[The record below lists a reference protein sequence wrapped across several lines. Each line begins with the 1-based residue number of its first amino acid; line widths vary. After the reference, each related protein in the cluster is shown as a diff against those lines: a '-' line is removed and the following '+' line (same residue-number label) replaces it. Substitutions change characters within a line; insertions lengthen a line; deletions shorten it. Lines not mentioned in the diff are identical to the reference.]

1 MKKRAQQPDAYTFTI
16 LLRGLSSYP
25 TFSQST
31 SRALHIYQLMS
42 ANNSPVKPSII
53 HTNAVLKVCA
63 MTHDVD
69 ALLQIAAELPTRG
82 NGAPN
87 KSTYTIILN
96 AIRSNTLWPE
106 DQRNSRRVSR
116 GEDAAGSEARALAVQ
131 QGRRLWV
138 EIQKRWMS
146 GDLLLDEELVCAFGR
161 ILLLGEEFQDHDDIL
176 SLLEQT
182 MGISRQIARQA
193 NSAFRKATGNRASG
207 PYDDLELP
215 SCSPE
220 SVDLENSPSP
230 SKEDNGTPESIRSS
244 SFTPLPKAVGIPQSA
259 VRAGQ
264 NTLSLVLHACIR
276 LKYDRAA
283 QNYWGLL
290 TSPDGLYQILPDSE
304 NYHMYLRLLRLRRSS
319 KLAAELVDEMRTGD
333 LTGKEGAVQ
342 TKTFI
347 IALSCCV
354 RDANNSNSIVHA
366 GKLVKMMTDTLPYPD
381 AKALRMYL
389 QVALGQKPRDW
400 RIVMGAI
407 RDTELGVKNL
417 RSLLAYDPAGPKK
430 QNEDDILELVRGLI
444 SAFDVVLDLGNE
456 EMASVEKRRCR
467 EQRHALAAYVTRMHN
482 RLVAEGKIVRTR
494 KGEKDGG
501 RVRNFPSSKKSRNGR
516 RSDEHHHMDEKRKD
530 VGLEGDNNEHV
541 TRRPAKDDDGSV
553 VPEKGESNR
562 EWKARTRQR
571 ERETEDTERV
581 DRAMAWKRDRMMR
594 DR

>member
-25 TFSQST
+25 TFSLSK
-31 SRALHIYQLMS
+31 SRALYLYQLIT
-42 ANNSPVKPSII
+42 AGNSPVKPSII
-53 HTNAVLKVCA
+53 HANAVLKVCA
-63 MTHDVD
+63 MTHDID
-69 ALLQIAAELPTRG
+69 ALLRIAAELPTRG

-106 DQRNSRRVSR
+106 DQKTSRRVSR
-116 GEDAAGSEARALAVQ
+116 EEDAEGSEARALAVQ

-161 ILLLGEEFQDHDDIL
+161 ILLHGDEVQDHDDIL

-182 MGISRQIARQA
+182 MGIPRQIARQA
-193 NSAFRKATGNRASG
+193 NSAIGKASDKKASG
-207 PYDDLELP
+207 SNDDLELP
-215 SCSPE
+215 PCSPE
-220 SVDLENSPSP
+220 SVDLENSPSS
-230 SKEDNGTPESIRSS
+230 SKEDNESPESPRS
-244 SFTPLPKAVGIPQSA
+244 SFTPLPNAAGPSQSA

-290 TSPDGLYQILPDSE
+290 TSLDGRYQILPDSE

-319 KLAAELVDEMRTGD
+319 KLAVELVDEMRSGD
-333 LTGKEGAVQ
+333 LTGKERAVQ

-354 RDANNSNSIVHA
+354 RDANNSNSITHA

-400 RIVMGAI
+400 RVIMGAI

-430 QNEDDILELVRGLI
+430 QNGDNILELVRELI

-456 EMASVEKRRCR
+456 EMASVEKKRCR
-467 EQRHALAAYVTRMHN
+467 EQRHALAAYVTRMYN
-482 RLVAEGKIVRTR
+482 RLLAEGKIVR
-494 KGEKDGG
+494 KGEDTG
-501 RVRNFPSSKKSRNGR
+501 RAMNVTSSDKTRNGR
-516 RSDEHHHMDEKRKD
+516 RSDEHHQADEKGED
-530 VGLEGDNNEHV
+530 DGFEGDKYEHV
-541 TRRPAKDDDGSV
+541 ARRPARMAGSFSQRRANGTGNG
-553 VPEKGESNR
+553 KR
-562 EWKARTRQR
+562 EEGSGRARGRIR
-571 ERETEDTERV
+571 EV
-581 DRAMAWKRDRMMR
+581 
-594 DR
+594 

>member
-31 SRALHIYQLMS
+31 ARALHIYQLIS
-42 ANNSPVKPSII
+42 ADNSPVKPSII

-63 MTHDVD
+63 MTHDID
-69 ALLQIAAELPTRG
+69 ALLRIAAELPTRG

-106 DQRNSRRVSR
+106 DQRTSRRVSR
-116 GEDAAGSEARALAVQ
+116 EEDAVGSEARALAVQ

-138 EIQKRWMS
+138 EIQQRWMS

-161 ILLLGEEFQDHDDIL
+161 ILLHGDEVQGHDDIL

-182 MGISRQIARQA
+182 MGVPRQIARQA
-193 NSAFRKATGNRASG
+193 NSAIGKASDSKASG
-207 PYDDLELP
+207 SNDDLELP
-215 SCSPE
+215 PCSPE
-220 SVDLENSPSP
+220 SVDLENSPSS
-230 SKEDNGTPESIRSS
+230 SKEDNESPASPSS
-244 SFTPLPKAVGIPQSA
+244 SFAPLPNAAGPSQSA

-290 TSPDGLYQILPDSE
+290 TSPDGFYQILPDSE

-319 KLAAELVDEMRTGD
+319 KLAAELVDEMRSGD

-354 RDANNSNSIVHA
+354 RDANNSNSITHA
-366 GKLVKMMTDTLPYPD
+366 RKLVKMMMESLQYPD

-400 RIVMGAI
+400 RVIVGAI

-430 QNEDDILELVRGLI
+430 QNEDNVLELVRGLI

-456 EMASVEKRRCR
+456 EMASVEKKRCR

-482 RLVAEGKIVRTR
+482 RLLAEGKIVRAR
-494 KGEKDGG
+494 KGEDKG
-501 RVRNFPSSKKSRNGR
+501 RVRKFTSSDKSRNGR
-516 RSDEHHHMDEKRKD
+516 RSDEHYQADEKGED
-530 VGLEGDNNEHV
+530 VGFEGDKYEHV
-541 TRRPAKDDDGSV
+541 ARRPAEDDGIV
-553 VPEKGESNR
+553 LPEKGEWNR
-562 EWKARTRQR
+562 DWKARGRQR
-571 ERETEDTERV
+571 KRETEDMESV
-581 DRAMAWKRDRMMR
+581 DRAMAWKRNKMR
-594 DR
+594 DG

>member
-25 TFSQST
+25 TFSQSN

-63 MTHDVD
+63 MTHDID

-116 GEDAAGSEARALAVQ
+116 EDDAAGSEGRALAVQ

-182 MGISRQIARQA
+182 MGIPRQIARQA
-193 NSAFRKATGNRASG
+193 NSAFRKATSDKVPG
-207 PYDDLELP
+207 PNDDLELR

-220 SVDLENSPSP
+220 SVDLENSPSS
-230 SKEDNGTPESIRSS
+230 SKEDNETPESPRNS
-244 SFTPLPKAVGIPQSA
+244 SFTPLPKAVGSSQSA

-264 NTLSLVLHACIR
+264 NTLSLVLNACIR

-319 KLAAELVDEMRTGD
+319 KLAAELVDEMRSGD

-366 GKLVKMMTDTLPYPD
+366 GKLVKMMMDTLPYPD

-400 RIVMGAI
+400 RVVMGAI

-417 RSLLAYDPAGPKK
+417 RSLLAYDPTGPKK
-430 QNEDDILELVRGLI
+430 QNEDDILELVSGLI

-467 EQRHALAAYVTRMHN
+467 EQRHTLAAYVTRMHN

-494 KGEKDGG
+494 KGEED
-501 RVRNFPSSKKSRNGR
+501 RRRARNFTSSKKSRNGR
-516 RSDEHHHMDEKRKD
+516 RSDEHYHVDEKSED

-541 TRRPAKDDDGSV
+541 TRRPAEVDGSI
-553 VPEKGESNR
+553 VPEKGGWNR

-571 ERETEDTERV
+571 KRDTEDTERV

-594 DR
+594 DG

>member
-25 TFSQST
+25 TFSQSKA
-31 SRALHIYQLMS
+31 RALYIYQLIT
-42 ANNSPVKPSII
+42 AGNSTVKPSII
-53 HTNAVLKVCA
+53 HANAVLKVCA
-63 MTHDVD
+63 MTHDID
-69 ALLQIAAELPTRG
+69 ALLRIAAELPTRG

-106 DQRNSRRVSR
+106 DQKTSRRVSR
-116 GEDAAGSEARALAVQ
+116 EKDAAGSEARALAVQ

-161 ILLLGEEFQDHDDIL
+161 ILLHGDEVQDHDDIL

-182 MGISRQIARQA
+182 MGIPRQIARQA
-193 NSAFRKATGNRASG
+193 NSAIGKASDKKGSG
-207 PYDDLELP
+207 SNDDLELQP
-215 SCSPE
+215 CSPE
-220 SVDLENSPSP
+220 SVDLEHSPSS
-230 SKEDNGTPESIRSS
+230 SKEDNESPESPRI
-244 SFTPLPKAVGIPQSA
+244 SFTPLPNAAGPSQSA

-290 TSPDGLYQILPDSE
+290 TSLDGRYQILPDSE

-319 KLAAELVDEMRTGD
+319 KLAAELVDEMRSGD

-354 RDANNSNSIVHA
+354 RDANNSNSITHA
-366 GKLVKMMTDTLPYPD
+366 GKLVKMMLDTLPHPD

-400 RIVMGAI
+400 RVIMGAI

-417 RSLLAYDPAGPKK
+417 RSLLAYDPRGPKK
-430 QNEDDILELVRGLI
+430 QNGDNILELVRELI

-456 EMASVEKRRCR
+456 EMAGVEKKRCR
-467 EQRHALAAYVTRMHN
+467 EQRHTLAAYVTRMHN
-482 RLVAEGKIVRTR
+482 RLLAEGKIVR
-494 KGEKDGG
+494 KGEDNG
-501 RVRNFPSSKKSRNGR
+501 RVRNVTSSDKSRDGR
-516 RSDEHHHMDEKRKD
+516 RSDEHHQADEK
-530 VGLEGDNNEHV
+530 GEAEGFEGDKYEHV
-541 TRRPAKDDDGSV
+541 ARRPARMAGSFSQRRADGTGNG
-553 VPEKGESNR
+553 KR
-562 EWKARTRQR
+562 EEGSGR
-571 ERETEDTERV
+571 ERGRLRKV
-581 DRAMAWKRDRMMR
+581 
-594 DR
+594 

>member
-42 ANNSPVKPSII
+42 ASNSPVKPSII

-63 MTHDVD
+63 MTHDID
-69 ALLQIAAELPTRG
+69 ALLHIAAELPTRG
-82 NGAPN
+82 NGSPN

-106 DQRNSRRVSR
+106 DQRTSSRVSR
-116 GEDAAGSEARALAVQ
+116 EEDAAGSEARALAVQ

-146 GDLLLDEELVCAFGR
+146 GDLLLDEELVCALGR
-161 ILLLGEEFQDHDDIL
+161 ILLHGEEAQDHDDIL

-182 MGISRQIARQA
+182 MGIPRQIARKA
-193 NSAFRKATGNRASG
+193 NSAIRKASGNKASG
-207 PYDDLELP
+207 PNDDLELP
-215 SCSPE
+215 PCSPE
-220 SVDLENSPSP
+220 SVDLENSPSSP
-230 SKEDNGTPESIRSS
+230 KTDNETPESPSS
-244 SFTPLPKAVGIPQSA
+244 SFAPFPNAAGPSQSA

-319 KLAAELVDEMRTGD
+319 KLAAELVDEMRSGD
-333 LTGKEGAVQ
+333 LTGKDGAVQ
-342 TKTFI
+342 TKTFV

-366 GKLVKMMTDTLPYPD
+366 RKLVKMMMDTLPYPD

-389 QVALGQKPRDW
+389 QVALGQKSRDW
-400 RIVMGAI
+400 RVILGAI

-430 QNEDDILELVRGLI
+430 QNEDNILELVRGLI

-482 RLVAEGKIVRTR
+482 RLLAEGKVVRTR
-494 KGEKDGG
+494 KGEDKGS
-501 RVRNFPSSKKSRNGR
+501 VRYVTSSEKRRNGR
-516 RSDEHHHMDEKRKD
+516 RSDEHHQADEKGED
-530 VGLEGDNNEHV
+530 VGFKGDKYEDV
-541 TRRPAKDDDGSV
+541 ARRPAEDDGSDL
-553 VPEKGESNR
+553 PEKGEWNR

-571 ERETEDTERV
+571 KRGTEDTEGV
-581 DRAMAWKRDRMMR
+581 DSAMAWKRDRMMKNG
-594 DR
+594 

>member
-63 MTHDVD
+63 MTHDID
-69 ALLQIAAELPTRG
+69 ALLHIAAELPTRG
-82 NGAPN
+82 SGAPN

-106 DQRNSRRVSR
+106 DQRTSRRVSR
-116 GEDAAGSEARALAVQ
+116 EEDAAGSEARALAVQ

-161 ILLLGEEFQDHDDIL
+161 ILLHGEEVQDHDDIL

-182 MGISRQIARQA
+182 MGIPRQIARQA
-193 NSAFRKATGNRASG
+193 NSAIRKASGIKASG
-207 PYDDLELP
+207 PNDDLELP
-215 SCSPE
+215 PSSPK
-220 SVDLENSPSP
+220 SVDQENSPP
-230 SKEDNGTPESIRSS
+230 SSNEDNETPESLIST
-244 SFTPLPKAVGIPQSA
+244 SFTPLPNAAGPSQSA

-290 TSPDGLYQILPDSE
+290 TSPDGLYQILPDSD

-319 KLAAELVDEMRTGD
+319 KLAVELVDEMRSGD
-333 LTGKEGAVQ
+333 LTGKGGAVQ
-342 TKTFI
+342 TKTFV

-354 RDANNSNSIVHA
+354 RDANNRNSIVHA
-366 GKLVKMMTDTLPYPD
+366 GKLVKMMMDTLPYPD

-400 RIVMGAI
+400 RVILGAI

-430 QNEDDILELVRGLI
+430 QNEDNILELVRGLI

-467 EQRHALAAYVTRMHN
+467 EQRHALVAYVIRMHN
-482 RLVAEGKIVRTR
+482 RLLAEGKIVRSR
-494 KGEKDGG
+494 KGEDKGG
-501 RVRNFPSSKKSRNGR
+501 VRNDTSSEERRNGR
-516 RSDEHHHMDEKRKD
+516 KSDEHYQADEKGED
-530 VGLEGDNNEHV
+530 VGFEGDKSEDLA
-541 TRRPAKDDDGSV
+541 RRPAEDDGSDL
-553 VPEKGESNR
+553 PEKGEWSK

-571 ERETEDTERV
+571 KRETEDRERV
-581 DRAMAWKRDRMMR
+581 KSAMAWKRDRMMK
-594 DR
+594 DV

>member
-25 TFSQST
+25 TFSQSA

-63 MTHDVD
+63 MTHDID
-69 ALLQIAAELPTRG
+69 ALLRIAAELPTRG
-82 NGAPN
+82 NDAPN

-106 DQRNSRRVSR
+106 DQRTSRRVSR
-116 GEDAAGSEARALAVQ
+116 EEDAAGSEARALAVQ

-138 EIQKRWMS
+138 EIQQRWMS

-161 ILLLGEEFQDHDDIL
+161 ILLHGEEVQDHDDIL
-176 SLLEQT
+176 SLLQQT
-182 MGISRQIARQA
+182 MGIPRQIARQA
-193 NSAFRKATGNRASG
+193 NSAIRKASGNKASG
-207 PYDDLELP
+207 PHDDLELP
-215 SCSPE
+215 PCSPE
-220 SVDLENSPSP
+220 SVDLESSPSSP
-230 SKEDNGTPESIRSS
+230 KEDNETPESPSSS
-244 SFTPLPKAVGIPQSA
+244 SFVPFSNAAGPSQSA

-290 TSPDGLYQILPDSE
+290 TSPDGRYQILPDSE

-319 KLAAELVDEMRTGD
+319 KLAAELVDEMRSGD
-333 LTGKEGAVQ
+333 LIGKEGAVQ

-366 GKLVKMMTDTLPYPD
+366 GKLVKMMMDTLPYPD

-389 QVALGQKPRDW
+389 QVALSQKPRDW
-400 RIVMGAI
+400 RVIMGAI

-430 QNEDDILELVRGLI
+430 QNEDNILELVRELI

-467 EQRHALAAYVTRMHN
+467 EQRHALAAYVTRMNN
-482 RLVAEGKIVRTR
+482 RLLAEGKTIRAR
-494 KGEKDGG
+494 KGEDRG
-501 RVRNFPSSKKSRNGR
+501 RVRNVTPSDKSRNGR
-516 RSDEHHHMDEKRKD
+516 RNGERYQADEKGEDVGFQGDNDEHM
-530 VGLEGDNNEHV
+530 
-541 TRRPAKDDDGSV
+541 TRRPAEDDGLV
-553 VPEKGESNR
+553 LPEKGEWNR

-571 ERETEDTERV
+571 KRERDDTERV
-581 DRAMAWKRDRMMR
+581 DRAMARKRDRMMR
-594 DR
+594 NG

>member
-42 ANNSPVKPSII
+42 ANDSPVKPSII

-63 MTHDVD
+63 MTHDID
-69 ALLQIAAELPTRG
+69 ALLHIAAELPTRG

-106 DQRNSRRVSR
+106 DQRYSRRASR
-116 GEDAAGSEARALAVQ
+116 EEDAAGSEARALAVQ

-161 ILLLGEEFQDHDDIL
+161 ILLLGEESQDHDDIL

-182 MGISRQIARQA
+182 MGLPRQIARQA
-193 NSAFRKATGNRASG
+193 NSAFRKASGNKASG
-207 PYDDLELP
+207 PNDDLELP
-215 SCSPE
+215 PCSPK
-220 SVDLENSPSP
+220 SVDLENSPSS
-230 SKEDNGTPESIRSS
+230 SKEGNETPESPSSS
-244 SFTPLPKAVGIPQSA
+244 SFTPLPKAAGSSQSA

-319 KLAAELVDEMRTGD
+319 RLAAELVDEMRSGE

-342 TKTFI
+342 KKTFI

-366 GKLVKMMTDTLPYPD
+366 GKLVKMMMDTLPYPD
-381 AKALRMYL
+381 AKALRMYV
-389 QVALGQKPRDW
+389 QVALDQKPRDW
-400 RIVMGAI
+400 RVIMGAI

-417 RSLLAYDPAGPKK
+417 RSLLAYDPIGPKK
-430 QNEDDILELVRGLI
+430 QNEDNILELVRGLV

-456 EMASVEKRRCR
+456 EMAGVEKKRCR

-482 RLVAEGKIVRTR
+482 RLRAEGKIVRTR
-494 KGEKDGG
+494 KREGEG
-501 RVRNFPSSKKSRNGR
+501 RVRNVTSSEKRRNGR
-516 RSDEHHHMDEKRKD
+516 RSDEHYQADETGED
-530 VGLEGDNNEHV
+530 VGLEGDKYEHV
-541 TRRPAKDDDGSV
+541 ARRPAEDDGSV
-553 VPEKGESNR
+553 LPEKGEWSR
-562 EWKARTRQR
+562 ERKARTRPR
-571 ERETEDTERV
+571 KRETEDTERV

-594 DR
+594 NE

>member
-25 TFSQST
+25 TFSQSK
-31 SRALHIYQLMS
+31 SRALYIYQLLT
-42 ANNSPVKPSII
+42 AGNSPVKPSII
-53 HTNAVLKVCA
+53 HANAVLKVCA
-63 MTHDVD
+63 MTHDID
-69 ALLQIAAELPTRG
+69 ALLRIAAELPTRG
-82 NGAPN
+82 NGVPN

-106 DQRNSRRVSR
+106 DQQTSRRVSR
-116 GEDAAGSEARALAVQ
+116 EEDAVGSEARALAVQ

-161 ILLLGEEFQDHDDIL
+161 ILLHGDEVQDHDDIL

-182 MGISRQIARQA
+182 MGIPRQIARQA
-193 NSAFRKATGNRASG
+193 NSATGKASDKKASG
-207 PYDDLELP
+207 SNDDLELQP
-215 SCSPE
+215 YSPE
-220 SVDLENSPSP
+220 SVDLESSPSS
-230 SKEDNGTPESIRSS
+230 SKEDNESPVSPRS
-244 SFTPLPKAVGIPQSA
+244 SFTPLPNAAGPSQSA

-290 TSPDGLYQILPDSE
+290 TSLDGRYQILPDSE

-319 KLAAELVDEMRTGD
+319 KLAAELVDEMRSGD

-354 RDANNSNSIVHA
+354 RDANNSNSITHA
-366 GKLVKMMTDTLPYPD
+366 GKLVKMMMDTLPNPD

-400 RIVMGAI
+400 RVIMGAI
-407 RDTELGVKNL
+407 RDTERGVKNL

-430 QNEDDILELVRGLI
+430 QNEDNILELVRELI

-456 EMASVEKRRCR
+456 EMASVEKKRCR

-482 RLVAEGKIVRTR
+482 RLLAEGKIVR
-494 KGEKDGG
+494 KGEDDG
-501 RVRNFPSSKKSRNGR
+501 RVRNVTSSDKSRNGR
-516 RSDEHHHMDEKRKD
+516 RSDEHYQADEKGED
-530 VGLEGDNNEHV
+530 DGFEGDKYEHV
-541 TRRPAKDDDGSV
+541 ARRPARMAGSFSQRRANGTGNG
-553 VPEKGESNR
+553 KR
-562 EWKARTRQR
+562 EEGSGRARARIR
-571 ERETEDTERV
+571 KV
-581 DRAMAWKRDRMMR
+581 
-594 DR
+594 